1 MGYRI
6 GGIVRF
12 YNHVRQSIAQP
23 MTEEQKKV
31 LISTIKQNVQKIEE
45 LCDQCN
51 IRPENL
57 PARSRVAYYYLKNFD
72 EAQIKAGT
80 SSEHPTAET
89 LLKPNFGEDKGS
101 SQLFQNA
108 YAEMFNKT
116 QPQIVVDYYP
126 YSCLKSTV
134 RNYGNVVYVRLS
146 DALKDA
152 PDNVKK
158 ALAVIL
164 LCKLERAKCPPEQK
178 RIYKNY
184 LNTSQ
189 MLEAHNKLRRYR
201 GEKIILSPK
210 GHIYNLENIFERLN
224 KHYFN
229 GQLKKPHLTWSE
241 QKTHY
246 RLGHED
252 SAMDTIVI
260 SKSLDHRNVPFYVV
274 DYIMY
279 HEMLHIKHGTTYKDT
294 RRHVHTKEFRA
305 DERKFT
311 RWRTAEEWIKHN
323 RV

>member
-31 LISTIKQNVQKIEE
+31 LISTIKQNVQRIEE

-134 RNYGNVVYVRLS
+134 RNYGNVV
-146 DALKDA
+146 
-152 PDNVKK
+152 
-158 ALAVIL
+158 
-164 LCKLERAKCPPEQK
+164 
-178 RIYKNY
+178 
-184 LNTSQ
+184 
-189 MLEAHNKLRRYR
+189 
-201 GEKIILSPK
+201 
-210 GHIYNLENIFERLN
+210 
-224 KHYFN
+224 
-229 GQLKKPHLTWSE
+229 
-241 QKTHY
+241 
-246 RLGHED
+246 
-252 SAMDTIVI
+252 
-260 SKSLDHRNVPFYVV
+260 
-274 DYIMY
+274 
-279 HEMLHIKHGTTYKDT
+279 
-294 RRHVHTKEFRA
+294 
-305 DERKFT
+305 
-311 RWRTAEEWIKHN
+311 
-323 RV
+323 